1 MRIGKVDLRGEVSTV
16 EPTVRDGVI
25 RLWIRLDE
33 PTNAVLRPSL
43 KADVFVITDRR
54 AGAVRVA
61 RGPFLNGEQ
70 TQDVFVV
77 RGGTAVRTRVEV
89 GLAGYDSVEL
99 TRGVDLGD
107 QVIVSDMTNYLYARE
122 LRVK

>member
-1 MRIGKVDLRGEVSTV
+1 MFD
-16 EPTVRDGVI
+16 
-25 RLWIRLDE
+25 
-33 PTNAVLRPSL
+33 
-43 KADVFVITDRR
+43 ITDRR